1 MAVKVLGVPTDFGAN
16 RRGVDMGA
24 SALRYANLLTELRQ
38 LHLEVEDLGDL
49 NISVI
54 RDKISNDNFL
64 ESILD
69 ICRKL
74 ADRVAGIVRQQDLP
88 LILGGDH
95 SIAIGNLAGVSRQKA
110 VGVIWFDA
118 HGDFNNFATS
128 PSGNIHGMALAA
140 VVGQGDERLNN
151 CCQFIPK
158 VDPEQTVIVGARAL
172 DPPEQKLLK
181 ESGVTVFTT
190 EDIDKAGMHEIMNQ
204 AIAVSSQGVEGVHVS
219 LDLDVVDPLEAPGV
233 GTPVKGGL
241 DYREAHLAMEM
252 IAEAEILSSVGV
264 VEVNPILDY
273 QNQTA
278 QLAVELVKSLLGE
291 KIL

>member
-1 MAVKVLGVPTDFGAN
+1 MTVKVLGVPTDFGAN

-38 LHLEVEDLGDL
+38 LDLEVEDLGDL

-54 RDKISNDNFL
+54 RDKIDDDNFL
-64 ESILD
+64 APVLD
-69 ICRKL
+69 ICRQL
-74 ADRVAGIVRQQDLP
+74 ADRVEEIVSKQDVP

-95 SIAIGNLAGVSRQKA
+95 SIAIGNLAGVSRRKE

-118 HGDFNNFATS
+118 HGDFNNFITS
-128 PSGNIHGMALAA
+128 PTGNIHGMVLAA
-140 VVGQGDERLNN
+140 VVGQGDDRLNN

-158 VDPEQTVIVGARAL
+158 AAPEQTVIVGARAL
-172 DPPEQKLLK
+172 DPPEQELLK
-181 ESGVTVFTT
+181 KSGVTVFTI
-190 EDIDKAGMHEIMNQ
+190 EDIDKVGMHEIMKQ
-204 AIAVSSQGVEGVHVS
+204 AITISSQGVEGVHVS

-252 IAEAEILSSVGV
+252 IAEAEILSSAGV
-264 VEVNPILDY
+264 VEINPILDY

-278 QLAVELVKSLLGE
+278 QLAVELIKSLLGE